1 MDSTVKSRASAMVLA
16 FLTIV
21 LWSSAFVFT
30 KIALKWLTPETL
42 GAVRYLIASLFLLV
56 IAFVKRMRL
65 PRLRDLPVIFASGLA
80 GFAFYAYAFN
90 MGSMRV
96 TAATASILISTG
108 PIFTAV
114 LAALFYKE
122 RISPPCWLAIA
133 LQFAGIVIIALG
145 GGELS
150 LNWGILWMVL
160 AALAIAVYNVLQRR
174 LLKTY
179 TTLEATTYSILSG
192 TILMSYF
199 LIDGIAQLKVAPILD
214 IVNIAYLGIFP
225 GAVGFLLWSKAIS
238 KAEKITTVTNFMFVT
253 PLLSGIL
260 GVLIISE
267 LPTVATIVGGTVI
280 IGGSLLYQWLARKQ
294 QPMLPNNKLEESPHA
309 NLR

>member
-1 MDSTVKSRASAMVLA
+1 MVVAEKSRITALVLA

-30 KIALKWLTPETL
+30 KIALKHLTPETL
-42 GAVRYLIASLFLLV
+42 GAVRYLFASLFLLI
-56 IAFVKRMRL
+56 IALVKRTRL
-65 PRLRDLPVIFASGLA
+65 PRLRDLPVIFASGFA

-108 PIFTAV
+108 PIFTAA

-133 LQFAGIVIIALG
+133 VQFAGIVIIALG

-150 LNWGILWMVL
+150 FNWGIIWMVL

-179 TTLEATTYSILSG
+179 TTFEATTYSIFSG

-199 LIDGIAQLKVAPILD
+199 MIDGLAQLKAAPILD

-225 GAVGFLLWSKAIS
+225 GAVGFLLWSKAMS
-238 KAEKITTVTNFMFVT
+238 KAEKITTVTNFMFIT
-253 PLLSGIL
+253 PLLSGVL

-267 LPTVATIVGGTVI
+267 FPTVATISGGAVI
-280 IGGSLLYQWLARKQ
+280 IGGSLLYQWLARRN
-294 QPMLPNNKLEESPHA
+294 QPTQPKDKLEEKPHA
-309 NLR
+309 NVR